1 MANNHPIKNYTYHD
15 IEKYHKGLLSPT
27 EMHQLEKAALE
38 DPLLAEAIEGYKS
51 VQTDA
56 GADLTALKNQLS
68 ERISEK
74 KSRTVVPFYKS
85 TRWLR
90 VAALVILLAGAGLVF
105 YRVGLQ
111 NESNEI
117 AQSSKSV
124 NETPISTDRD
134 SVKSEAA
141 SPITDSISTQG
152 YTKIGN
158 TNSNDN
164 ITNNSASPAKDNP
177 TLNTQV
183 PAATAPS
190 SRDEMVNNTKDNKTV
205 ISGNKVVDSNVPGVQ
220 PAQAEGSI
228 AMRTDSM
235 EKNLAQVKGEMVKR
249 KALESKEAENYSN
262 YNTFRGRVIDAN
274 NNAVPFANVT
284 NIDDNVGT
292 YADARGYFNLTSP
305 DSILTVQ
312 VRGLGYNNRNLQ
324 LRNDIPNNPVVLRE
338 DKSLTAVVLSNKKPN
353 ASSRSVKNNMKLEGE
368 PEPMDGWDNYDS
380 YLANNLNIPEDLEK
394 KNTGNMGEVK
404 LSFEVNNAGE
414 PVNIRV
420 EKSLCGRCDQEAIR
434 LIKQGPKWK
443 RNARKSRTTVTVSF

>member
-15 IEKYHKGLLSPT
+15 IEKYHKGQLSPA
-27 EMHQLEKAALE
+27 EMHQLEKASLE
-38 DPLLAEAIEGYKS
+38 DPLLAEALEGYKS

-56 GADLTALKNQLS
+56 AADLTDLKNKLS
-68 ERISEK
+68 ERISRK
-74 KSRTVVPFYKS
+74 NSRTVVPFYKN

-90 VAALVILLAGAGLVF
+90 VAALVILLAGAGVVF
-105 YRVGLQ
+105 YRLGLQ
-111 NESNEI
+111 NKPKDI
-117 AQSSKSV
+117 AQSGKSV
-124 NETPISTDRD
+124 SETPRATGSD
-134 SVKSEAA
+134 SVNSESATG
-141 SPITDSISTQG
+141 ITDSNLSQG
-152 YTKIGN
+152 YTEAG
-158 TNSNDN
+158 TRPAND
-164 ITNNSASPAKDNP
+164 IATNNTSPSVKDNSTYNNRDLAP
-177 TLNTQV
+177 TSPT
-183 PAATAPS
+183 
-190 SRDEMVNNTKDNKTV
+190 SRDEKVNKDNKTV
-205 ISGNKVVDSNVPGVQ
+205 VLGNKVDSEVPSAQ
-220 PAQAEGSI
+220 QAQAEGSMVI
-228 AMRTDSM
+228 KADSSATNM
-235 EKNLAQVKGEMVKR
+235 AQVKAEMAKR
-249 KALESKEAENYSN
+249 KALETKEEDNYRN

-274 NNAVPFANVT
+274 NNAIPFANVT

-324 LRNDIPNNPVVLRE
+324 LRNDLPNNPVILRE
-338 DKSLTAVVLSNKKPN
+338 DKNLTAVVLSNKKPN
-353 ASSRSVKNNMKLEGE
+353 ASSRSLKNNMKLEGE

-394 KNTGNMGEVK
+394 KKTGNMGEVK

-434 LIKQGPKWK
+434 LIKEGPKWK